1 MASDADS
8 DIAVCWQWL
17 LTYFLNGATPAAVA
31 EDADAS
37 DDDDVVVDDADDGV
51 DNGGDHRGL
60 VLVT

>member
-31 EDADAS
+31 EGADAS
-37 DDDDVVVDDADDGV
+37 DDDDVVVDDADAGC
-51 DNGGDHRGL
+51 RY
-60 VLVT
+60 